1 MKNSNILQIKL
12 SNGDELLCDM
22 IELPEDE
29 YADEFEVIV
38 KNAFMIVKQELS
50 GNKTL
55 GMLRPWMS
63 FTDDTQLNLVSLNC
77 QHIMARTIR
86 SEDLMNQYDA
96 AVIIL
101 KENRDSM
108 KSEDVDNKL
117 DANTWMERLGMQ
129 TTDLKSDSD
138 STVIKFP
145 RGNTIPPLH

>member
-22 IELPEDE
+22 IELPEEE
-29 YADEFEVIV
+29 YEDEFEVIV

-77 QHIMARTIR
+77 QHIMARTIP
-86 SEDLMNQYDA
+86 SEDLMSQYDA
-96 AVIIL
+96 AVEIL
-101 KENRDSM
+101 KESRENI
-108 KSEDVDNKL
+108 KSEEIDVKL
-117 DANTWMERLGMQ
+117 DATTWMERLGMSHV
-129 TTDLKSDSD
+129 DLKSDSD
-138 STVIKFP
+138 STVVNFP